1 MLALLLG
8 ILEFLKAYCDNW
20 TLFSYNLSKSGK
32 RTGVDCNIIMSNR
45 EPCPPGCKVY
55 IGGLPQGAS
64 QDELREKF
72 EVFGPLRH
80 VWVARNPWGFAFVEF
95 EDSRDAQDSIRE
107 LDQTH
112 LCGVKVTVQLSRGR
126 RRNSNFSR
134 DDRYKRSDYRNERYQ
149 NRYSRRSRSPMRR
162 DTRKLEEEIYTV
174 FAELL

>member
-1 MLALLLG
+1 
-8 ILEFLKAYCDNW
+8 
-20 TLFSYNLSKSGK
+20 
-32 RTGVDCNIIMSNR
+32 MSNR

-126 RRNSNFSR
+126 RRNSNFNR
-134 DDRYKRSDYRNERYQ
+134 DDRYKRQYKYVRRFIINLALCQNFTRHDTSD
-149 NRYSRRSRSPMRR
+149 
-162 DTRKLEEEIYTV
+162 
-174 FAELL
+174 FALLRLFTTNLPYPFFS

>member
-1 MLALLLG
+1 
-8 ILEFLKAYCDNW
+8 
-20 TLFSYNLSKSGK
+20 
-32 RTGVDCNIIMSNR
+32 MSSR

-126 RRNSNFSR
+126 RRNSHFNR
-134 DDRYKRSDYRNERYQ
+134 DDRYKSDFSLDLIIE
-149 NRYSRRSRSPMRR
+149 MKDIKI
-162 DTRKLEEEIYTV
+162 DTIGALDHQCDVHIDKCSGL
-174 FAELL
+174 F

>member
-1 MLALLLG
+1 
-8 ILEFLKAYCDNW
+8 
-20 TLFSYNLSKSGK
+20 
-32 RTGVDCNIIMSNR
+32 MSNR

-126 RRNSNFSR
+126 RRNSNFNR
-134 DDRYKRSDYRNERYQ
+134 DDRYKRQYKYV
-149 NRYSRRSRSPMRR
+149 RRFIINLALCQALRVMTHLIIEMKDIKIDTVGALDHQCDVHIDKCSG
-162 DTRKLEEEIYTV
+162 DTRKLEEEI
-174 FAELL
+174 